1 MKDKILRR
9 LFLGFIQVHIL
20 YHAQQEPV
28 YGTFMI
34 NELKNHGYDISAGT
48 LYPIIN
54 NLAEAGLLEKTD
66 RVIEGKVRKYYTIT
80 PAGEEVLIEAKE
92 KAEELVREI
101 RGTD

>member
-1 MKDKILRR
+1 MKEKILRR

-48 LYPIIN
+48 LYPIMN
-54 NLAEAGLLEKTD
+54 NLAEAGLLEKSD
-66 RVIEGKVRKYYTIT
+66 RIIEGKVRKYYTIT
-80 PAGEEVLIEAKE
+80 PAGEKVLTEAKE

-101 RGTD
+101 REN

>member
-1 MKDKILRR
+1 MKEKILRR

-48 LYPIIN
+48 LYPIIK
-54 NLAEAGLLEKTD
+54 NLADAGLLKKTD
-66 RVIEGKVRKYYTIT
+66 RVIAGKVRKYYTIT
-80 PAGEEVLIEAKE
+80 PAGTKVLNEAKE
-92 KAEELVREI
+92 KAGELVREI
-101 RGTD
+101 REN

>member
-1 MKDKILRR
+1 MKEKILRR
-9 LFLGFIQVHIL
+9 LFLGFTQVHIL

-28 YGTFMI
+28 YGAFMI
-34 NELKNHGYDISAGT
+34 NELKNHGYNISAGT

-54 NLAEAGLLEKTD
+54 NLAEAGLLEKSD

-80 PAGEEVLIEAKE
+80 PAGTKVLTEAKE

-101 RGTD
+101 REN

>member
-1 MKDKILRR
+1 MKEKILRR
-9 LFLGFIQVHIL
+9 LFLGFIQIHIL

-28 YGTFMI
+28 YETFMI
-34 NELKNHGYDISAGT
+34 SELKNHGYDISAGT

-54 NLAEAGLLEKTD
+54 NHAEAGLLGKNE

-101 RGTD
+101 QRTD

>member
-1 MKDKILRR
+1 
-9 LFLGFIQVHIL
+9 
-20 YHAQQEPV
+20 
-28 YGTFMI
+28 MI

-54 NLAEAGLLEKTD
+54 NLAEEGLLKKTD

-80 PAGEEVLIEAKE
+80 PAGTEVLSEAKE

-101 RGTD
+101 REN

>member
-1 MKDKILRR
+1 MKEKILRR

-34 NELKNHGYDISAGT
+34 KELKNHGYDISAGT

-54 NLAEAGLLEKTD
+54 NLADAGLLEKND

-80 PAGEEVLIEAKE
+80 SAGIKVLTEAKE

-101 RGTD
+101 REN